1 MRISDCSS
9 DVCSSDRGRTT
20 GHRRVSDEVIANPVV
35 ALVALG
41 MGLAFVSADRR
52 SPTSRALAAT
62 YAYIG
67 LSIYLNLVWTGQD
80 LDLSWW
86 KAWFALPEADATIT
100 LPDWV
105 IDRKRVV
112 SGKSVSVSVVLGGR
126 RILKKK

>member
-20 GHRRVSDEVIANPVV
+20 GHRRVSDDVIANTVV

-67 LSIYLNLVWTGQD
+67 LSIYLNLVWTGKD
-80 LDLSWW
+80 LDLSWRS
-86 KAWFALPEADATIT
+86 EE
-100 LPDWV
+100 
-105 IDRKRVV
+105 RRVGQECV
-112 SGKSVSVSVVLGGR
+112 CTCRYRGSSYH
-126 RILKKK
+126 